1 MRAFERFAPQLSE
14 RQMVE
19 IEELFGPNSLFS
31 QSITGFSPR
40 REQQEMAQAVQEAL
54 DTYETLICEAGTGTG
69 KTFAYLVPALL
80 SGKRVVISTGT
91 RNLQDQLF
99 HRDLPLVR
107 KVLATPAKVTLLK
120 GRTNYLCLHR
130 LDCSE
135 GSRSHPVTRTRPTDL
150 TLVREWAKH
159 TRTGDIAECAD
170 IAEDS
175 PIWPVLTSTT
185 DNCLGQHCPAY
196 DECFVLRARKAA
208 IEADLIVVNHH
219 LFFADMALR
228 EEGFGELLPGVDA
241 VIFDEAHQLPDIA
254 TRFFG
259 TRISTGQLVDLAND
273 VLGAYELEAGD
284 TPELRDAALALDKVA
299 RDLRIAFDDGLQR
312 VSWLQ
317 AARNRAACQATHAL
331 AETLVELGAILE
343 ALSERGR
350 SLANCHGR
358 CRGLTERLSACT
370 DELGVDPSAEEQVQ
384 WCELGRHSVAFHASP
399 LEVSHI
405 LQSRMSAH
413 RCAWIFTSATLAVG
427 GAFHYFAQRLGL
439 NEHRTARWQSPFDFA
454 QQALMFV
461 PDGLPDPR
469 ERTHTAAVVTVS
481 AQILEAS
488 RGRAFLLFTSHRAL
502 DEAAGE
508 LRKVTDFPVMVQGTS
523 PRNELLRRF
532 RSTPNAV
539 LLGTNSFWEG
549 VDVRGNALSC
559 VIIDKLPFAAPGDP
573 ILQARF
579 AALRRRGSNP
589 FVRYQLSHA
598 VLTLKQGVGRLLRDV
613 ADRGVLVVCDPR
625 LYSRPYGSVFLE
637 SLPPMPRTRR
647 IEDVRRFFAR
657 ADDSNR
663 ARVEVA
669 DPWLDQSGTLR

>member
-1 MRAFERFAPQLSE
+1 MI
-14 RQMVE
+14 E
-19 IEELFGPNSLFS
+19 IEELFGQNSLFS
-31 QSITGFSPR
+31 QSITDFSPR
-40 REQQEMAQAVQEAL
+40 REQQEMAQAVLEAL
-54 DTYETLICEAGTGTG
+54 DMYDTLICEAGTGTG

-99 HRDLPLVR
+99 HRDLPLMR

-120 GRTNYLCLHR
+120 GRANYLCLHR

-150 TLVREWAKH
+150 SLVREWAKH
-159 TRTGDIAECAD
+159 TRTGDIAECTD

-175 PIWPVLTSTT
+175 PIWPAVTSTT

-196 DECFVLRARKAA
+196 EECFVLRARKAA

-259 TRISTGQLVDLAND
+259 IRISTGQLVDLAND
-273 VLGAYELEAGD
+273 VLGAYELEAFD

-299 RDLRIAFDDGLQR
+299 RDLRIAFDDGPQR

-317 AARNRAACQATHAL
+317 AVRNRAARQATQDL
-331 AETLVELGAILE
+331 AETLVELGTVLE

-350 SLANCHGR
+350 SLANCLGR
-358 CRGLTERLSACT
+358 CRELTARLSSCT
-370 DELGVDPSAEEQVQ
+370 DELGADPSVEEQVQ
-384 WCELGRHSVAFHASP
+384 WCELGRYSVAFHASP

-413 RCAWIFTSATLAVG
+413 KCAWIFTSATLAVG
-427 GAFHYFAQRLGL
+427 GAFHYFSQRLGL
-439 NEHRTARWQSPFDFA
+439 DEHRTAHWQSPFDFA
-454 QQALMFV
+454 RQALMFV
-461 PDGLPDPR
+461 PEGLPDPR
-469 ERTHTAAVVTVS
+469 ERTYTAAVVTVS
-481 AQILEAS
+481 AQILEVS
-488 RGRAFLLFTSHRAL
+488 RGRAFVLFTSHRAL
-502 DEAAGE
+502 DEAAGA
-508 LRKVTDFPVMVQGTS
+508 LRKVIDFPLIVQGMS

-549 VDVRGNALSC
+549 VDVRGDALSC
-559 VIIDKLPFAAPGDP
+559 VIIDKLPFAAPRDP

-579 AALRRRGSNP
+579 AALRRRGLDP
-589 FVRYQLSHA
+589 FVHYQLSHA
-598 VLTLKQGVGRLLRDV
+598 VLTLKQGAGRLLRDFT
-613 ADRGVLVVCDPR
+613 DRGVLVVCDPR
-625 LYSRPYGSVFLE
+625 LYSRPYGSVFLQ
-637 SLPPMPRTRR
+637 SLPPMPRTRCF
-647 IEDVRRFFAR
+647 EDVRRFFACGN
-657 ADDSNR
+657 DSNR
-663 ARVEVA
+663 DKVEA
-669 DPWLDQSGTLR
+669 ANNWLDQSGTLH